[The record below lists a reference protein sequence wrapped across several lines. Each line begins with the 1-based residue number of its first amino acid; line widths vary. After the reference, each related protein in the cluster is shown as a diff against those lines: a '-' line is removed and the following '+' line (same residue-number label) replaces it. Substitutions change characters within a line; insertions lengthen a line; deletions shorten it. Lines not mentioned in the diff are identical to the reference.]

1 MRVVILYRPNSET
14 ARRTEDYMTDFN
26 RFHPNE
32 NLESINIDSREGS
45 NLAQIYGVMAHPAV
59 LALKDDG
66 QMQQMWQGVDK
77 LPLMNDLAYYA
88 QQ

>member
-45 NLAQIYGVMAHPAV
+45 NLAQIYGVMEHPAV
-59 LALKDDG
+59 LALKDVG